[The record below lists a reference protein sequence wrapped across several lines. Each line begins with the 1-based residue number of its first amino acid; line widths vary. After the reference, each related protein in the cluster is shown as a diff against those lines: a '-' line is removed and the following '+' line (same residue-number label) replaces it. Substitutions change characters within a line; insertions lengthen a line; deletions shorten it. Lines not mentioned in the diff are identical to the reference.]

1 MAVTG
6 DPPGDVARLFAEER
20 AHLIDAL
27 SALRSSDWPKPTPC
41 PQWTILPLACHLLG
55 DDFSLLARHRD
66 QHLGT
71 VAPLGSDEP
80 AFIAWLDDLQMGWV
94 QAARRL
100 SPRLVVE
107 LLAWTAPQVV
117 DLFQS
122 QDPLALSGHVSWA
135 GPVPVWLDHARELS
149 EYWIHRQQLRL
160 GRLVGELAMSTDE
173 AWRLLTN
180 NLPVYDAA
188 RLKLSGDDAIVD
200 VLRRTRSIIGTPSK
214 RWRERS
220 IGPASALQRSTARHQ
235 WRTFGS
241 STANDQYA
249 ANQRR
254 VGSNN
259 SCRSA
264 ARNQLMATSTSA
276 GVAVGVISSEA
287 R

>member
-1 MAVTG
+1 MSIDISGPVSVMWHVVATPTG
-6 DPPGDVARLFAEER
+6 WEFRSQPG
-20 AHLIDAL
+20 
-27 SALRSSDWPKPTPC
+27 
-41 PQWTILPLACHLLG
+41 
-55 DDFSLLARHRD
+55 
-66 QHLGT
+66 
-71 VAPLGSDEP
+71 
-80 AFIAWLDDLQMGWV
+80 
-94 QAARRL
+94 
-100 SPRLVVE
+100 PRLV
-107 LLAWTAPQVV
+107 A
-117 DLFQS
+117 
-122 QDPLALSGHVSWA
+122 
-135 GPVPVWLDHARELS
+135 
-149 EYWIHRQQLRL
+149 
-160 GRLVGELAMSTDE
+160 ELAMSTDE

-180 NLPVYDAA
+180 SLPVHDAA

-259 SCRSA
+259 SYRSA